1 MRRPTDLPTIA
12 DVLAW
17 LAWLACLLA
26 GLSQAADAFA
36 AKQPARPRSK
46 EPDDERPVVDT
57 EATPIRGARV
67 KP

>member
-36 AKQPARPRSK
+36 AKQPARPRTK
-46 EPDDERPVVDT
+46 EPDEDVDT